1 MFKLFFR
8 MVDILIVVSLNQ
20 QLNSKKQK
28 HNQYIY
34 KTVTEQTC
42 LHQFRRFCN
51 FSTNEMLSLFLTKNR
66 IINLIWNI
74 HEKNTDYGYRYNV
87 FIISS
92 YMSPYIALQSPF
104 MIR

>member
-8 MVDILIVVSLNQ
+8 MVDILIVGPLNQ

-42 LHQFRRFCN
+42 LHQFGRFCN
-51 FSTNEMLSLFLTKNR
+51 F
-66 IINLIWNI
+66 
-74 HEKNTDYGYRYNV
+74 
-87 FIISS
+87 
-92 YMSPYIALQSPF
+92 
-104 MIR
+104 

>member
-8 MVDILIVVSLNQ
+8 IVDILIVGPLNQ

-51 FSTNEMLSLFLTKNR
+51 F
-66 IINLIWNI
+66 
-74 HEKNTDYGYRYNV
+74 
-87 FIISS
+87 
-92 YMSPYIALQSPF
+92 
-104 MIR
+104 